1 VSLSL
6 VLRRRAVAPLA
17 LSLLAL
23 TACDDSSTGRDA
35 GFLDGTDDDPE
46 IGVVVNS
53 LAKSVTLFQAGS
65 PDTRRQI
72 PLGASDLI
80 TPTTAAIRGRR
91 AAVPL
96 GGGASV
102 AVVDLDA
109 ARVER
114 VFTFPA
120 GNATGV
126 AWLDDNSVVA
136 ANLVDDYVG
145 KFTLDQPGTV
155 ITDVV
160 DVAPA
165 PTAVLTVGDRLFVVS
180 SNLDENFQ
188 PLGDGIVTVLDGATL
203 DAVGTVT
210 VGRNPQ
216 YAALGPDG
224 KVYVVNSGSF
234 GVDTEGSVSIV
245 DPTTLAAEATVP
257 GFGSFPVAITVDAD
271 GMAYVSS
278 FDYGTVVWD
287 TRTRTFV
294 RGPDAPLCAPVQST
308 GTCRGAADA
317 TVSEDGTVYQAFFG
331 TQTLPA
337 QIFLYRGPSYEL
349 ADSIGIGAGTGP
361 ISVDVQSFR

>member
-1 VSLSL
+1 MSLSL
-6 VLRRRAVAPLA
+6 VVPRRSLAAVALG
-17 LSLLAL
+17 LLAL
-23 TACDDSSTGRDA
+23 VACSDSSTGRDA
-35 GFLDGTDDDPE
+35 GFLDGTGDDPE

-65 PDTRRQI
+65 PTTQRQI

-91 AAVPL
+91 LAVPL

-109 ARVER
+109 ERVER

-126 AWLDDNSVVA
+126 AWLDDNTVVA

-145 KFTLDQPGTV
+145 KFTLDQQGTA

-165 PTAVLTVGDRLFVVS
+165 PTAVLAVGGRLFVVS

-188 PLGDGIVTVLDGATL
+188 VLGDGVVTVLDGATL
-203 DAVGTVT
+203 AVVGTVT

-224 KVYVVNSGSF
+224 KVYVVNSGEF
-234 GVDTEGSVSIV
+234 GAGPAGSVSIV
-245 DPTTLAAEATVP
+245 DPTTLAVEATVP
-257 GFGSFPVAITVDAD
+257 GFGSFPIAISIDAE
-271 GMAYVSS
+271 GKAYVSS
-278 FDYGTVVWD
+278 FDFGTVVWD

-308 GTCRGAADA
+308 GACRGAADA

-337 QIFLYRGPSYEL
+337 QIFLYRGPGYEL
-349 ADSIGIGAGTGP
+349 ADSISIGAGTGP
-361 ISVDVQSFR
+361 ISIDVQAFR